1 MLPIKVE
8 FQYTKLNCVD
18 IPVKE
23 AKKMETNAKYNRNK
37 NLFSLVVYL
46 EIPVPISGQELPFKG
61 FFPTLR

>member
-1 MLPIKVE
+1 
-8 FQYTKLNCVD
+8 
-18 IPVKE
+18 
-23 AKKMETNAKYNRNK
+23 METNAKYNRNK